1 MKIKST
7 HLIKVNEKW
16 IEDSDVKLGIG
27 CHFTQLLHHVLVCVG
42 VKNLVRLD
50 DEAGGND
57 LGVVLIKGDILSKW
71 VGRS

>member
-1 MKIKST
+1 MKEKPT

-27 CHFTQLLHHVLVCVG
+27 CHLAQLLHHVLVCIC

-50 DEAGGND
+50 DEAGGDD
-57 LGVVLIKGDILSKW
+57 LGVVLIEGDILGKW